1 MELPNLE
8 GKLIGVVL
16 AHSPVNQMGMV
27 VLERARLET
36 VSDRAFI
43 TGFIPSDEPDSWVR
57 GLPAGV
63 AWEFV
68 GYHLIFNSY
77 HEQHVSVAWSAVV
90 SYYIF
95 ESREDYMNRVAI
107 FRRVR
112 AQARR

>member
-1 MELPNLE
+1 MDLPNLE

-77 HEQHVSVAWSAVV
+77 QVYKRRLKVV
-90 SYYIF
+90 QPPWW
-95 ESREDYMNRVAI
+95 
-107 FRRVR
+107 RRILGR
-112 AQARR
+112 SNA